1 MRPILLAVA
10 VLATALATPASAQTW
25 LYESAHTI
33 PSGDTGWNGMA
44 LDPAGTRLFIARRA
58 DGLTVW
64 DTRAL
69 QATTVANSV
78 GANAVVLAPAANR
91 GYAAMNDGS
100 IQAFTLDTLKP
111 LERIDVGAGE
121 LGTGF
126 LEPAQNRVHFL
137 ASPGGE
143 KTVWITLD
151 AATGATL
158 GRTEFNSRQM
168 DRPASDG
175 RGAIFAPM
183 RDKGLLQQLDAK
195 DLSLQ
200 KAWKL
205 GDCTQPVA
213 VEWDAA
219 AERVLVA
226 CRGDKPVFV
235 ALNPASG
242 VVATIPIGRGVD
254 ALVVDERR
262 HLIVTANGG
271 DGTMNVIRQNTPDA
285 YVPVET
291 IATRPMARLLQLD
304 PGSGRLFTVAAS
316 FTRLASGADSNAP
329 ALFYHPDSFTVLT
342 FRPS

>member
-1 MRPILLAVA
+1 MLLAGSVVA
-10 VLATALATPASAQTW
+10 SPSVAQTW

-33 PSGDTGWNGMA
+33 PSSDTGWNGIA

-64 DTRAL
+64 DTRTL
-69 QATTVANSV
+69 RATTVENSE

-91 GYAAMNDGS
+91 GYAALSDGT
-100 IQAFTLDTLKP
+100 IQAFAIDTLKP
-111 LERIDVGAGE
+111 LERIDLGAGE
-121 LGTGF
+121 PGTGF

-137 ASPGGE
+137 SSQTGD
-143 KTVWITLD
+143 KTVWVTLD
-151 AATGATL
+151 AATGATI

-183 RDKGLLQQLDAK
+183 RDKSLLQQLDAK

-200 KAWKL
+200 KTWKL

-235 ALNPASG
+235 ALNPAVG

-254 ALVVDERR
+254 GIVVDERR
-262 HLIVTANGG
+262 HLIVTAKGG
-271 DGTMNVIRQNTPDA
+271 DGTMNVIRQDSSDA
-285 YVPVET
+285 YVPIET
-291 IATRPMARLLQLD
+291 ITTRPAARLLQLD
-304 PGSGRLFTVAAS
+304 PDSGRLFTVSATS
-316 FTRLASGADSNAP
+316 SKPASGADGKAP
-329 ALFYHPDSFTVLT
+329 AMVYHPDSFTILT
-342 FRPS
+342 FRPK